1 MHTASFPAVRGY
13 TLGAALCDEV
23 AFWPQE
29 NSATPDEERSSPRC
43 GRASASIPGSML
55 LCASS
60 PHARR
65 GELWQAYRRWHGKD
79 NAPALVWHADTS
91 TMNPTISERVITVAY
106 ENDPVRA
113 AAEYGAQFRSDVET
127 FVAREVVE
135 ACVEPG
141 IKERARLSQYRYSA
155 FVDPSGGSSDSM
167 TIAIVHKER
176 ADGFERVVI
185 DVIRE
190 ARAPFNP
197 TDVVA
202 ELAKTLKGYGV
213 SRVRGDRYAGEW
225 PAEAFRRHGIT
236 YAPAEK
242 PKSVIYGEALRS
254 LELSPCQPPRPTPA
268 RRPVGRPR
276 APNRAG
282 WPRLDRPC
290 TGRS

>member
-1 MHTASFPAVRGY
+1 MS
-13 TLGAALCDEV
+13 
-23 AFWPQE
+23 
-29 NSATPDEERSSPRC
+29 
-43 GRASASIPGSML
+43 
-55 LCASS
+55 
-60 PHARR
+60 
-65 GELWQAYRRWHGKD
+65 
-79 NAPALVWHADTS
+79 PALVWHADTS

-141 IKERARLSQYRYSA
+141 IKERAARLSQYRYSA

-242 PKSVIYGEALRS
+242 PKSVIYGEALPLLNSRRVS
-254 LELSPCQPPRPTPA
+254 LLDQ
-268 RRPVGRPR
+268 
-276 APNRAG
+276 
-282 WPRLDRPC
+282 PRLVAQLVGLERR
-290 TGRS
+290 TARGGRNSIDHAPGGHDDVANVVAGASVRAAVSEPSGPMAVPIIGLA